1 MGFNIDPA
9 AIAAAAAALKAQQND
24 TRQKSEKNTKRTA
37 KCTTKSSE
45 STTKP
50 EQKTYVKCVADP
62 NMVSAITNYL
72 YTRPDMLS
80 KLANPKKSIEGC
92 CNYIIDRMKQI
103 AKKQRHGASAVGLFQ
118 EDSIVYGMAVH
129 YYDETDE
136 ALSKESEEGEE

>member
-9 AIAAAAAALKAQQND
+9 AIAAAAAALKAQPDD
-24 TRQKSEKNTKRTA
+24 TQNTKRTA
-37 KCTTKSSE
+37 KPTTASSA

-50 EQKTYVKCVADP
+50 ESKPHVESVADP

-72 YTRPDMLS
+72 YTRPDLLP

-92 CNYIIDRMKQI
+92 CNYIIGRMKQI

-136 ALSKESEEGEE
+136 ALSKESEE